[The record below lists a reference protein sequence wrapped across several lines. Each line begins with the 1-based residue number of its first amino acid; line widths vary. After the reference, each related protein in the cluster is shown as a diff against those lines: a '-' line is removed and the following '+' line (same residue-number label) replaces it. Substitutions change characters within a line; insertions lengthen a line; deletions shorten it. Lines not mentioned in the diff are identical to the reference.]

1 MNTLHKRLTFLYTI
15 TTGSILL
22 LVITAF
28 FLSSIRE
35 NRSAQLEQFQVIWNS
50 LSSRF
55 LSSNTFSH
63 GYLAQT
69 EADYQMI
76 IHISENG
83 TPFLYQ
89 GSWRPET
96 DRQTLI
102 QSAADQAE
110 AEGVF
115 MNHAPISSTIT
126 TSSLITIEGEHNDSY
141 NAMVMVVAVKNGV
154 RSLCAISYIPPVRE
168 SLGDMVLY
176 LCFLAIAGIL
186 ALGLISWKFVG
197 WSLKPVEESQ
207 RKQAQFIAA
216 ASHELRSPLAVLR
229 SAVAALGNDSTEKD
243 TLLPVIDSECVRMS
257 RLIDDML
264 LLASAD
270 AKTWSLQMQTIDMD
284 TLLIDLYESFQPSCL
299 EKGITLCLQLPE
311 TALPPVSGD
320 PQRIRQLLLVLLDNA
335 KNYTPTGRSICIRA
349 QASLQKPALALQ
361 VIDEGCGIPDE
372 YKPYIFDR
380 FYQADSSRNDKQHFG
395 LGLSIARELVLLHH
409 GTITL
414 TDSEKGGSCFTV
426 ELPCLYSSSRSLQA

>member
-1 MNTLHKRLTFLYTI
+1 
-15 TTGSILL
+15 
-22 LVITAF
+22 
-28 FLSSIRE
+28 
-35 NRSAQLEQFQVIWNS
+35 
-50 LSSRF
+50 
-55 LSSNTFSH
+55 
-63 GYLAQT
+63 
-69 EADYQMI
+69 
-76 IHISENG
+76 
-83 TPFLYQ
+83 
-89 GSWRPET
+89 
-96 DRQTLI
+96 
-102 QSAADQAE
+102 
-110 AEGVF
+110 
-115 MNHAPISSTIT
+115 
-126 TSSLITIEGEHNDSY
+126 
-141 NAMVMVVAVKNGV
+141 MVMVVAVKNGV

-335 KNYTPTGRSICIRA
+335 KNYTPAGRSICIRA

-372 YKPYIFDR
+372 CKPYIFDR

>member
-1 MNTLHKRLTFLYTI
+1 MKILQKRLTFLYTI

-22 LVITAF
+22 LVIGAF
-28 FLSSIRE
+28 FLSSIQGE
-35 NRSAQLEQFQVIWNS
+35 RSAQLEQFQIIWNS

-55 LSSNTFSH
+55 LSSNAFSH
-63 GYLAQT
+63 GFLAQT
-69 EADYQMI
+69 ETGYRMV
-76 IHISENG
+76 IHIRENG
-83 TPFLYQ
+83 TPFFYQ
-89 GSWRPET
+89 GSWQPET
-96 DRQTLI
+96 DRQALI
-102 QSAADQAE
+102 QLAVTQAG

-115 MNHAPISSTIT
+115 IDQAPVSSTIS
-126 TSSLITIEGEHNDSY
+126 TSSLMTIEGRHNDCY
-141 NAMVMVVAVKNGV
+141 NAMIMVMAVKNGV
-154 RSLCAISYIPPVRE
+154 RSLCVISYIPPVRE
-168 SLGDMVLY
+168 SLGGMALY
-176 LCFLAIAGIL
+176 LCFLAVLGLL

-207 RKQAQFIAA
+207 KKQAQFIAA

-229 SAVAALGNDSTEKD
+229 SAVAALGNDPKEKG

-270 AKTWSLQMQTIDMD
+270 AKTWSLQMQCIDMD
-284 TLLIDLYESFQPSCL
+284 TLLIDLYEAFQPSCL
-299 EKGITLCLQLPE
+299 EKGISLCLELPE
-311 TALPPVSGD
+311 ASLPPVPGD

-335 KNYTPTGRSICIRA
+335 RTYTPSGRSIYIRA
-349 QASLQKPALALQ
+349 LASLQKPVVALQ

-372 YKPYIFDR
+372 YKPYVFDR
-380 FYQADSSRNDKQHFG
+380 FFRADSSRNDKQHFG

-414 TDSEKGGSCFTV
+414 TDRENGGSCFTV
-426 ELPCLYSSSRSLQA
+426 ELPCLPQ